1 MKKTLISVLVICLSA
16 LGLSGCFPVAQQAA
30 GAPQGATTGSML
42 AATMPMIIILLVMYL
57 VMIVP
62 ERKRKKAAQ
71 QMRDS
76 VEVGDKITTIG
87 GMVGRVVHVGPER
100 ITFETG
106 EDRVRIQT
114 KKWAISTTAK
124 MEAEEAKAGAK
135 K

>member
-62 ERKRKKAAQ
+62 ERKRK
-71 QMRDS
+71 
-76 VEVGDKITTIG
+76 
-87 GMVGRVVHVGPER
+87 
-100 ITFETG
+100 
-106 EDRVRIQT
+106 
-114 KKWAISTTAK
+114 TAK
-124 MEAEEAKAGAK
+124 YVFFDLFRDRGASARLFPSCPAGGREIPQTVRRNRLIGK
-135 K
+135 LLIFFHDLFVEMNDV

>member
-71 QMRDS
+71 QMRDDRRGPRPYRDQQ
-76 VEVGDKITTIG
+76 VGHFRQRRE
-87 GMVGRVVHVGPER
+87 GR
-100 ITFETG
+100 
-106 EDRVRIQT
+106 Q
-114 KKWAISTTAK
+114 
-124 MEAEEAKAGAK
+124 
-135 K
+135 